1 MASFQEIRSA
11 LFKDMA
17 DRNRIGGDVAGAAM
31 WDAMATGK
39 LSANE
44 CQALAQEIGDVSS
57 FINKSREQAGK
68 VTNKIEA
75 LKKLSREIE
84 KEIRRLEAGA
94 GEVADGKASR
104 ECKPKK
110 RAKKAPAEVIEID

>member
-1 MASFQEIRSA
+1 MASFNDVRKN
-11 LFKDMA
+11 LLNNMA
-17 DRNRIGGDVAGAAM
+17 DRNRIGGDEAGAAM

-57 FINKSREQAGK
+57 FVNKSKEQAGK

-84 KEIRRLEAGA
+84 KEIRRLEAGT
-94 GEVADGKASR
+94 GEVADDEASR

>member
-17 DRNRIGGDVAGAAM
+17 DRNRIGGDEAGAAM

-57 FINKSREQAGK
+57 FVNKSKEQAGK
-68 VTNKIEA
+68 VKNKIEA

>member
-1 MASFQEIRSA
+1 
-11 LFKDMA
+11 
-17 DRNRIGGDVAGAAM
+17 M

-57 FINKSREQAGK
+57 FVNKSKEQAGK

-94 GEVADGKASR
+94 GEVADDEASR
-104 ECKPKK
+104 EYKPKK